1 MGSNDGFQNRNRGI
15 YQQDTH
21 LQRQKNKYCASK
33 PHLPLSFL
41 ITLVAYSC
49 RLGRRPYARMRRVC
63 DLAVCA
69 PLAKE
74 FLGGR
79 WSRGQGGS

>member
-1 MGSNDGFQNRNRGI
+1 MGSKTETVASISKTPIFRDK
-15 YQQDTH
+15 
-21 LQRQKNKYCASK
+21 KNKYCASK